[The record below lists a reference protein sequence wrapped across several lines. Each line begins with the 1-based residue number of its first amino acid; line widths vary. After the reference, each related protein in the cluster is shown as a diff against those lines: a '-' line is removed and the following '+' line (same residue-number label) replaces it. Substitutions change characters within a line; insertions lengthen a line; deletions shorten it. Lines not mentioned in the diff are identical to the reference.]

1 MTRVFS
7 VNIFAKW
14 LISYHVFGSRSSVLD
29 IKVHIVSKHPPH
41 DLSHHKNLMEYLITE
56 YKKFNRLRSKKRT
69 LAEDVRMYFDYTK

>member
-1 MTRVFS
+1 M
-7 VNIFAKW
+7 
-14 LISYHVFGSRSSVLD
+14 LD